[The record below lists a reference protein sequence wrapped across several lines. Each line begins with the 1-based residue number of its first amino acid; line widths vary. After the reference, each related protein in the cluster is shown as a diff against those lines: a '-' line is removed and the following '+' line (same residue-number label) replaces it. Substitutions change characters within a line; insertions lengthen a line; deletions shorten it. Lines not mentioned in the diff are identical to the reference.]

1 MRELMLET
9 PRGRLGV
16 LRHGPSDGVRVL
28 AVHGWLDNAA
38 SFVPILPHLP
48 GCDVAAID
56 LPGHGLSDHRPSG
69 AEYTLAGWVED
80 VLAAL
85 DALGWQHAC
94 LLGHSLGG
102 AICSMTAAAA
112 PERVR
117 RLALIEA
124 LGVLSGAPETA
135 LARLRE
141 GIAGRRALAGK
152 QLRVFRDLAAAVR
165 TRMAA
170 NALSEPVAR
179 LLVER
184 GVAGV
189 EGGYVWRSDPRLT
202 LSSPQRAEEAT
213 VRAWLAGI
221 ECPTLLIA
229 AAQSQPYFT
238 PELRD
243 ARLASVPDIAVTVLP
258 GGHHLHM
265 ETPEPVAAQLQ
276 AFLCAIIA
284 PGHTD
289 IPVVDQTT
297 T

>member
-1 MRELMLET
+1 MMRELLLDT
-9 PRGRLGV
+9 PRGRLGL

-38 SFVPILPHLP
+38 SFVPLLPFLDEF
-48 GCDVAAID
+48 DVAALD
-56 LPGHGLSDHRPSG
+56 LPGHGLSGHRAQG
-69 AEYTLAGWVED
+69 GEYTLAGWIED

-85 DALGWQHAC
+85 DALGWSHAC

-102 AICSMTAAAA
+102 AIGCMTAAAA
-112 PERVR
+112 PERIN

-124 LGVLSGAPETA
+124 LGVLAGPADTA
-135 LARLRE
+135 LERLRQ

-165 TRMAA
+165 TRMVA
-170 NALSEPVAR
+170 NTLSEPVAR

-189 EGGYVWRSDPRLT
+189 EGGYIWRSDPRLT
-202 LSSPQRAEEAT
+202 LVSPQRAEEAT
-213 VRAWLAGI
+213 IKAWLAGI
-221 ECPTLLIA
+221 GCPTLLLSA
-229 AAQSQPYFT
+229 EQSQPFFS

-243 ARLASVPDIAVTVLP
+243 SRRASVADIRMEVLP

-265 ETPEPVAAQLQ
+265 ETPAPVAAALR
-276 AFLCAIIA
+276 AFLAGA
-284 PGHTD
+284 GQAGPT
-289 IPVVDQTT
+289 V
-297 T
+297 

>member
-1 MRELMLET
+1 MRELMLDT
-9 PRGRLGV
+9 PRGRLG
-16 LRHGPSDGVRVL
+16 LIRHGPADGVRVL

-38 SFVPILPHLP
+38 SFVPMLPHLA
-48 GCDVAAID
+48 GCDVTVLD

-69 AEYTLAGWVED
+69 CEYTLAGWIED

-85 DALGWQHAC
+85 DALGWSQAC

-102 AICSMTAAAA
+102 AICCMTAAAA
-112 PERVR
+112 PERVN

-124 LGVLSGAPETA
+124 LGVLAGSADTA
-135 LARLRE
+135 LDRLRQ

-189 EGGYVWRSDPRLT
+189 EDGYVWRSDPRLT
-202 LSSPQRAEEAT
+202 LASPQRTDEPT
-213 VRAWLAGI
+213 IQAWLAGI

-229 AAQSQPYFT
+229 ADRPQPYFSA
-238 PELRD
+238 ELRD
-243 ARLASVPDIAVTVLP
+243 SRLASVADIRLEILP
-258 GGHHLHM
+258 GSHHLHM
-265 ETPEPVAAQLQ
+265 ETPEPVAAALRR
-276 AFLCAIIA
+276 FLLS
-284 PGHTD
+284 GTG
-289 IPVVDQTT
+289 
-297 T
+297 

>member
-1 MRELMLET
+1 MRETILET
-9 PRGRLGV
+9 ARGRLGL
-16 LRHGPSDGVRVL
+16 LRRGPPDGVRVL

-38 SFVPILPHLP
+38 SFVPMMPFLS
-48 GCDVAAID
+48 GCDLAVID
-56 LPGHGLSDHRPSG
+56 LPGHGWSDHRPSG
-69 AEYTLAGWVED
+69 SEYTLAGWVED

-85 DALGWQHAC
+85 DALGWSRAC

-112 PERVR
+112 PERVA

-124 LGVLSGAPETA
+124 LGALAGGPESA

-141 GIAGRRALAGK
+141 GIAGRRTLAGK

-165 TRMAA
+165 VRMAA
-170 NALSEPVAR
+170 NALSESVAR

-202 LSSPQRAEEAT
+202 LPSPQRAEEST
-213 VRAWLAGI
+213 IRAWLAGI

-229 AAQSQPYFT
+229 AAEAQPYFS

-243 ARLASVPDIAVTVLP
+243 ARLAAVNDIRMAVLP

-265 ETPEPVAAQLQ
+265 ETPEPVARALV
-276 AFLCAIIA
+276 AFLATEA
-284 PGHTD
+284 D
-289 IPVVDQTT
+289 
-297 T
+297 